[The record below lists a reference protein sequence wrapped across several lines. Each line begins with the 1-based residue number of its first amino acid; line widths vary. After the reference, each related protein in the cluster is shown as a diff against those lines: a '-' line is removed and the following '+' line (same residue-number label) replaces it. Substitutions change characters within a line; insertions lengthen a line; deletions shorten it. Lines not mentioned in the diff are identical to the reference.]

1 MEKNSFDDFL
11 QRFVDLQNEA
21 KGYNV
26 QSVIVLVEY
35 DPINECEM
43 TACRRTMGPTYTLGL
58 LKSAEIEFTREIVA
72 TIEDATD

>member
-1 MEKNSFDDFL
+1 MEQNSFDDFL
-11 QRFVDLQNEA
+11 QRFSELQEEA

-35 DPINECEM
+35 DPLGQCEM
-43 TACRRTMGPTYTLGL
+43 TACRRTMGPTYSLGFI
-58 LKSAEIEFTREIVA
+58 KSAEIEFTREIVS

>member
-1 MEKNSFDDFL
+1 MDANSFDDFL

-26 QSVIVLVEY
+26 QSVVVIVEY
-35 DPINECEM
+35 DPINECET
-43 TACRRTMGPTYTLGL
+43 TACRRTMGPTYSLGL
-58 LKSAEIEFTREIVA
+58 VKSAEIEFTREIVS

>member
-1 MEKNSFDDFL
+1 MEKDSFDDFL

-21 KGYNV
+21 KSYNV
-26 QSVIVLVEY
+26 QSVVILVEY

-43 TACRRTMGPTYTLGL
+43 TSCRRTMGPTYSLGL
-58 LKSAEIEFTREIVA
+58 VKSAEIEFTREIVS